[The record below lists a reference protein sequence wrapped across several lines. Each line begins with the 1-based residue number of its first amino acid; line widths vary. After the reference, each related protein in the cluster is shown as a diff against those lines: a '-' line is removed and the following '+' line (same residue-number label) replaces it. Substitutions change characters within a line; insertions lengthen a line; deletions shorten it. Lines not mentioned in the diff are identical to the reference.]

1 MECKVVTC
9 NLASEAG
16 KEQGNGRE
24 GPYIIDV
31 MVDNVSTHALV
42 GSGCAQTLIQ
52 TSLLGGMS
60 WQPQGKVAI
69 SCIHVDTATYP
80 TLKAYV
86 SIGQTQRHLTVGV
99 VERLPHPVLGRDWP
113 QYRQLIQKAVLTAH
127 VNVPDRAGETI
138 GEIFPLQADLF
149 NSLFCPR
156 KTKKERRIEK
166 GEGASLKRGWGLV
179 GESADGIKRHSRG
192 VGTQCDREG
201 EITGPSRT
209 DVTPAPLNVPDMWGS
224 SADLVWD
231 QKNDPTLVHAW
242 GQVRSIEGVT
252 VQERPYWIPESRR
265 GGVRK
270 EMADTKPGAAA
281 RSQPGPERKNH
292 HHSEHRTCTRA
303 HTVWRHVYVFVLRVL
318 CSDYYFGTATTCFGT
333 GNTHCWVEPALLFES
348 SFRWQYP
355 LLGRASFYYLKP
367 LVKEIKDLN
376 CELCVCPLSGAPESP
391 VHLSTANHF
400 TTPCHRS
407 EEDLHGH
414 S

>member
-192 VGTQCDREG
+192 VG
-201 EITGPSRT
+201 
-209 DVTPAPLNVPDMWGS
+209 
-224 SADLVWD
+224 
-231 QKNDPTLVHAW
+231 
-242 GQVRSIEGVT
+242 VT

-270 EMADTKPGAAA
+270 EVRVMLELGVIEPSRSEWCSPIVIVAKKDGTNRFCVDFRKMADTKPGAAA